1 MVEPIYTRV
10 IKYKAFHRTEKKMYD
25 VTRIDFHPG
34 GKFAIRTAQQPNTTF
49 VSKDVELLQYTN
61 LLDKNRI
68 EIYEGWI
75 IRDPETGR
83 CYEVL
88 FRADR
93 FMIERKLTDPKNPG
107 YELSDL
113 YPTNEELEVAGNIF
127 EHPDLLAKVGYPSL
141 YEDKP
146 TH

>member
-1 MVEPIYTRV
+1 ML
-10 IKYKAFHRTEKKMYD
+10 
-25 VTRIDFHPG
+25 PG
-34 GKFAIRTAQQPNTTF
+34 LTFTQAASLRLGQPNNPIPPLYQKMWNC
-49 VSKDVELLQYTN
+49 SN
-61 LLDKNRI
+61 II